1 MKTAD
6 SDITESPWSPFR
18 TAEIEFVP
26 LKYTTEFLNSRVNI
40 ILFILIRKN
49 AVRLFML
56 ASCPPEVG

>member
-1 MKTAD
+1 MKIAD

-26 LKYTTEFLNSRVNI
+26 LKYTTEFLNSGVNI
-40 ILFILIRKN
+40 IVFILIRKN

-56 ASCPPEVG
+56 AWYPLGVG